1 MGVKNSRLSASIET
15 TIKDKVKL
23 QAFEEGVT
31 MAEFIRQRIREKPK
45 LDKIELMLEK
55 LLKRKY

>member
-15 TIKDKVKL
+15 AIKDKVKL

-45 LDKIELMLEK
+45 LDKIELMLER